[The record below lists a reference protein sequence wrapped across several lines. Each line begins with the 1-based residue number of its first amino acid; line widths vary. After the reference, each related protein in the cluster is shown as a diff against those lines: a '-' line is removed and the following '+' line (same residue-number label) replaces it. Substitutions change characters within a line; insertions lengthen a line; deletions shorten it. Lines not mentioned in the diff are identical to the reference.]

1 MNAAIGTW
9 ATLKQ
14 SCKNERH
21 MEVIEKPLALHA
33 DEWDSVETLF
43 YRMTDLAELS
53 ERISQAVIDNSD
65 SSELPIGEEVISK
78 LNTEEGETETE
89 TPNLENQ
96 EKKWFI
102 NPKCVF
108 RSLFIRYLTFFDSFS
123 QKLSKVHALVQDL
136 VKQKE
141 QMEKTLQT
149 GCGMLL
155 TTPLFVELRL
165 LF

>member
-14 SCKNERH
+14 SCKNERC
-21 MEVIEKPLALHA
+21 MEVIERHFASHA

-43 YRMTDLAELS
+43 YRMTDLSELS
-53 ERISQAVIDNSD
+53 ERISQAVIDSSD
-65 SSELPIGEEVISK
+65 SSEFPIGEEVTSK
-78 LNTEEGETETE
+78 SNLTEEGDTETQLS
-89 TPNLENQ
+89 NSENQ
-96 EKKWFI
+96 DKKWSI

-108 RSLFIRYLTFFDSFS
+108 RSLCVPYLTFFDSFS

-149 GCGMLL
+149 EYGMLL
-155 TTPLFVELRL
+155 SIHPCLRN
-165 LF
+165 